1 MDCKLIR
8 PDLVA
13 YHFGSVEV
21 CSRDAVEAHLVEC
34 RECLKAYLALKREIE
49 TAHAAPTPSQAARER
64 LRRAVAREVALRPRA
79 PMQRN
84 WWRRPLA
91 FGFAVAASAALMLT
105 VVSVRAQLHHMAQI
119 ASGPAARV
127 GRAHGGPAGD

>member
-13 YHFGSVEV
+13 YHFGSVEAR
-21 CSRDAVEAHLVEC
+21 SRDAVEAHLVEC
-34 RECLKAYLALKREIE
+34 RGCLKAYLALKREIE
-49 TAHAAPTPSQAARER
+49 TAGASPAPSQAARER
-64 LRRAVAREVALRPRA
+64 LRRAVAREVALRPGGS
-79 PMQRN
+79 METG

-91 FGFAVAASAALMLT
+91 FAFAAAASAAVMLA

-119 ASGPAARV
+119 ASEHAAQVER
-127 GRAHGGPAGD
+127 RAPAGD